1 MPGGSLLGERSN
13 LAAPGSRVARMF
25 AELLAS
31 PGVEERVE
39 LRSRVGFLAL
49 HGGLEGAT
57 AEIAEAAARRAGASS
72 YTVVQPADLAWHVP
86 SHRFDPE
93 ASPRLRKVLS
103 HCDVVI
109 SLHGYGRAGLWTA
122 LLLGGGDRKL
132 ATRLATRLRQGLP
145 AYDVIDDVEAIP
157 SDLRGLDH
165 RNPVNR
171 ARGGGVQV
179 ELPPRVRGMG
189 PHWDSFGG
197 NGFTPHTNAL
207 VTALAV
213 FAATAAE

>member
-1 MPGGSLLGERSN
+1 MPAL
-13 LAAPGSRVARMF
+13 GSRVECMF

-31 PGVEERVE
+31 PGVEERVV

-49 HGGLEGAT
+49 HGGLESAT
-57 AEIAEAAARRAGASS
+57 AEIAAAAASRADASC
-72 YTVVQPADLAWHVP
+72 YAVVQPADLAWHVP
-86 SHRFDPE
+86 SHHFDPE
-93 ASPRLRKVLS
+93 ESPRLRQVLS

-122 LLLGGGDRKL
+122 LLLGGADRAL
-132 ATRLATRLRQGLP
+132 ATRLASRLRAGLP
-145 AYDVIDDVEAIP
+145 AYDVIDDVAAIP
-157 SDLRGLDH
+157 TELRGLDR

-189 PHWDSFGG
+189 PHWDSFDGD
-197 NGFTPHTNAL
+197 GFTPHTEAL
-207 VTALAV
+207 VAALAV
-213 FAATAAE
+213 FAAE

>member
-1 MPGGSLLGERSN
+1 
-13 LAAPGSRVARMF
+13 MF

-31 PGVEERVE
+31 PGVEERVA

-57 AEIAEAAARRAGASS
+57 AEIAEAAASRAGASL
-72 YTVVQPADLAWHVP
+72 YAVVQPDDLAWHVP

-93 ASPRLRKVLS
+93 ASPHLRQVLA
-103 HCDVVI
+103 HCDVVV
-109 SLHGYGRAGLWTA
+109 SLHGYGRDGLWTA
-122 LLLGGGDRKL
+122 LLLGGGDRTL
-132 ATRLATRLRQGLP
+132 AARLATRLREDLP
-145 AYDVIDDVEAIP
+145 AYDVIDEVEAIP
-157 SDLRGLDH
+157 ADLRGLDH

-189 PHWDSFGG
+189 PHWSSFAGD
-197 NGFTPHTNAL
+197 GFTPHTEAL

-213 FAATAAE
+213 FAATTTE